1 MLRRLLPLALGLWLL
16 RGVHLGDLLSLI
28 VLDLADELGPLRG
41 SVVQGHAQVRSE
53 DSGDCQG
60 LFILT
65 SQPEISLCWL
75 KMFDS
80 NADQFCNPK
89 MIRH

>member
-1 MLRRLLPLALGLWLL
+1 MTRTHLAPGQLRHVLRRLLLLALRLWLL

-53 DSGDCQG
+53 DSGSCQG

-65 SQPEISLCWL
+65 S
-75 KMFDS
+75 
-80 NADQFCNPK
+80 
-89 MIRH
+89 